1 MGRSFKV
8 SYHSAKFCCHR
19 HFGGGGI
26 MVLACRT
33 NFVGHR
39 HCGSGDNGFS
49 LSHDFFNIT

>member
-33 NFVGHR
+33 NCVGHR